1 MAVVD
6 EEDKRTVATIGGWR
20 NDEANTQ
27 KFSGGTLAGYRR
39 RVLRYLADPRQQ
51 TVVICR
57 QYCAARAARLSSN
70 IADIWLPQG
79 ATMDPYSSSKL
90 EMWHA
95 NASIGWTTQ
104 AMNSLLPVNQPL
116 DGLPWCGSTTGTGS
130 NSTSTY
136 WAWGTSTDK
145 VSVGVADFQGDVMI
159 NIGRGAPTSGVCR
172 PGD

>member
-1 MAVVD
+1 MMRPTLKNLAVALLLA
-6 EEDKRTVATIGGWR
+6 TVAGSCATSPTHDSR
-20 NDEANTQ
+20 PSSSAASTV
-27 KFSGGTLAGYRR
+27 RP
-39 RVLRYLADPRQQ
+39 VPRGFH
-51 TVVICR
+51 
-57 QYCAARAARLSSN
+57 SN

-116 DGLPWCGSTTGTGS
+116 DGLPWCGSTTWTGS